1 MVTIRDA
8 NFSDL
13 EAIVALEGKV
23 YDQPWS
29 ETIIR
34 DEMAQANR
42 IYLVV
47 EHNDDIVGFGGMMFV
62 EEDAHI
68 TTLGIAPEDR
78 RRYLGSR
85 LLLALID
92 HALDAGARHLTLE
105 VRESNFNAQ
114 QLYEQFGFTSVGK
127 RHGYY
132 TGEDAVVMW
141 ALDIDADEYQ
151 EQLDTIRLRLEEAA

>member
-1 MVTIRDA
+1 MTIRDA

-13 EAIVALEGKV
+13 QAVVALEGKV
-23 YDQPWS
+23 YDHPWS
-29 ETIIR
+29 DSIIR

-47 EHNDDIVGFGGMMFV
+47 EHDGGIVGFGGMMFV

-68 TTLGIAPEDR
+68 TTLGIAPADR

-92 HALDAGARHLTLE
+92 QALDAGARHLTLE
-105 VRESNFNAQ
+105 VRESNSNAQ

-132 TGEDAVVMW
+132 KGEDAVVMW
-141 ALDIDADEYQ
+141 ALDVDDEEYQ
-151 EQLDTIRLRLEEAA
+151 ERLDTIRLRLEEAA